1 MKKKISKNLK
11 DKNQLN
17 LIFDDSK
24 LIDNTN
30 NKQDNRLNIL
40 ISSFL
45 ILIFLFLIKLVGL
58 GFTDYKPEILSSK
71 TDNLQRRN
79 IVDSNNVVL
88 AQSIRTYNLYLRPKK
103 IKNKENILIKLKIIF
118 PELNFQK
125 LRKRLNTSNTFIV
138 KRNLTP
144 SQYNMVIQLG
154 EPSIELELSETR
166 IYPHK
171 NLFSHIIGQVD
182 VDNNGI
188 SGLEY
193 FFDEELKNKNLLNK
207 PLKLSLDSTIQYIVR
222 DVLLNSLD
230 LFKAKGA
237 SAVIINVNNGKII
250 SLVSLPDYDLNK
262 RSKLASNNFVN
273 KNTMGLYEFGSVFKI
288 FTIANA
294 IDQNKIDVNTK
305 FKNLPPQLSCG
316 KFKINEYEYSK
327 DKKNLNTEN
336 ILVKS
341 SNIGSIRIVQE
352 TGLVSHQKFLKKIGL
367 LDKSKIEISE
377 KSTPNKIRWGKC
389 NTLTSSFGHGVNTS
403 LLQLTNAYAAITNGG
418 YLINNSVLK
427 DKITKKKQ
435 VISKDTSQIINKI
448 LRANVDKNNSTKGS
462 GRKADIEGY
471 FVGGKTGTARKPLK
485 NRKGYSKNTIN
496 TFSAIFPY
504 QSPKYAISVLLDEP
518 KGAPKLWG
526 HSRNEA
532 GWNSSY
538 ITGLII
544 KKIGPILDT
553 KEHFTDE
560 ISSKKHEDPKN
571 N

>member
-79 IVDSNNVVL
+79 IVDSNNIVL

-294 IDQNKIDVNTK
+294 IDQNKIDVNTQ
-305 FKNLPPQLSCG
+305 FKNLPSQLSCG

-418 YLINNSVLK
+418 YLINNSLLE

-435 VISKDTSQIINKI
+435 VISKDTSRIINRI

-553 KEHFTDE
+553 KEHFIDE
-560 ISSKKHEDPKN
+560 ISSKKYADSRN

>member
-79 IVDSNNVVL
+79 IVDSNNIVL

-294 IDQNKIDVNTK
+294 IDQNKIDVNTQ
-305 FKNLPPQLSCG
+305 FKNLPSQLSCG

-418 YLINNSVLK
+418 YLINNSLLE

-435 VISKDTSQIINKI
+435 VISKDTSRIINRI

-553 KEHFTDE
+553 KE
-560 ISSKKHEDPKN
+560 
-571 N
+571 

>member
-79 IVDSNNVVL
+79 IVDSNNIVL

-294 IDQNKIDVNTK
+294 IDQNKIDVNTQ
-305 FKNLPPQLSCG
+305 FKNLPSQLSCG

-418 YLINNSVLK
+418 YLINNSLLE

-435 VISKDTSQIINKI
+435 VISKDTSRIINRI

-471 FVGGKTGTARKPLK
+471 FVGGKTGPARKPLK

-553 KEHFTDE
+553 KEHFIDE
-560 ISSKKHEDPKN
+560 ISSKKYADSRN